1 MASGAHARRAR
12 STPGQ
17 VQRAG
22 SGSVSTDER
31 AEAEAE
37 EREERQRRADQLLAT
52 RRADADG
59 AGDDGQGGPDAL
71 ARFARR
77 DPSSPAAEVRA
88 LLDSGDLDHTLVLGG
103 RVADLLRDE
112 RAASE
117 RLSAKHAE
125 IAALERVVGTRLVP
139 DDLRARDAAWDPE
152 RPQAWLERYAQG
164 EDTELAEARRR
175 LAELRAQSAEER
187 QRVERLRPEIESAR
201 TEALRRAQGE
211 DIEVLLLATRRLREH
226 GAVEDAD
233 AAERA
238 LTDARAEHARATR
251 GAERDIERLGE
262 ERDTLRNALGHAGEG
277 GEVAAHAAEE
287 ERLRTALDE
296 AAAPLAAV
304 RGRMAELMMERDP
317 RTRRRDRRLYA
328 RGSAKDLLEGSL
340 ARGHELRDAGGR
352 AAESIAK
359 RAGGRTREL
368 LAGGLSRVGSLTD
381 GPRPGLAR
389 RLIGGEGPER
399 RRRED
404 PESGGRS
411 RRLPRRLRA
420 QERRMARAY
429 ARAADAYA
437 RHVARAPQAGLLAR
451 LAAVEERLHVSRSEF
466 QQADAA
472 LLDRLT
478 GVRSRITG
486 AAAGLGVSGAAAGA
500 VDGAPRT

>member
-1 MASGAHARRAR
+1 MPSGAHARRAR

-17 VQRAG
+17 VRRAG

-37 EREERQRRADQLLAT
+37 EREERQRRAEQATTT
-52 RRADADG
+52 RRADAG
-59 AGDDGQGGPDAL
+59 AGDDGEGGPDAL

-103 RVADLLRDE
+103 RVADLLRGE
-112 RAASE
+112 HAAQQ

-125 IAALERVVGTRLVP
+125 IDALERVVGARLVP
-139 DDLRARDAAWDPE
+139 DDLRARDVAWDAE
-152 RPQAWLERYAQG
+152 RPQSWLVRYAQG
-164 EDTELAEARRR
+164 EDSELAEVRRR

-187 QRVERLRPEIESAR
+187 QRVERLRPEIDAAR
-201 TEALRRAQGE
+201 TEVLRRAQGE
-211 DIEVLLLATRRLREH
+211 DLEVLLLATRRLREH
-226 GAVEDAD
+226 GAVDDAT
-233 AAERA
+233 ASERA
-238 LTDARAEHARATR
+238 LTGARAEHARATR
-251 GAERDIERLGE
+251 TTERDIAQLGE
-262 ERDTLRNALGHAGEG
+262 ERDTLRGALGHAGEG

-287 ERLRTALDE
+287 ERLRAALEE
-296 AAAPLAAV
+296 ASAPLAAV
-304 RGRMAELMMERDP
+304 RGRMAELLMERDA

-352 AAESIAK
+352 ATESTAK

-368 LAGGLSRVGSLTD
+368 IAGGLSRIASLTD
-381 GPRPGLAR
+381 RPRPGLAR
-389 RLIGGEGPER
+389 RLLGGEGPER

-420 QERRMARAY
+420 QERRMARAQS
-429 ARAADAYA
+429 RAADAYA
-437 RHVARAPQAGLLAR
+437 RHVARSPRVGLRIR
-451 LAAVEERLHVSRSEF
+451 LAAVEERLHSSRGEL
-466 QQADAA
+466 QRADAA
-472 LLDRLT
+472 LLDQLT
-478 GVRSRITG
+478 GARGRLTG
-486 AAAGLGVSGAAAGA
+486 AAAGLGPPGAPAGA
-500 VDGAPRT
+500 PPT

>member
-1 MASGAHARRAR
+1 MPSAANARRM
-12 STPGQ
+12 PHQ
-17 VQRAG
+17 VRRAG
-22 SGSVSTDER
+22 SGSSASDER
-31 AEAEAE
+31 ADAEAE
-37 EREERQRRADQLLAT
+37 EREERQRRAERLLAT

-59 AGDDGQGGPDAL
+59 DAGDGHGADGGSGAL

-112 RAASE
+112 RAAKE

-125 IAALERVVGTRLVP
+125 IASLERIVGTRLVP
-139 DDLRARDAAWDPE
+139 DDLRARDATWDAE

-164 EDTELAEARRR
+164 EDHELAEARRR

-187 QRVERLRPEIESAR
+187 QRVERMRPDIEAAR

-226 GAVEDAD
+226 GAVDDAE

-238 LTDARAEHARATR
+238 LTEAREEHARATR
-251 GAERDIERLGE
+251 TAERDIARLGE
-262 ERDTLRNALGHAGEG
+262 ERDTLRRALGHAGEG
-277 GEVAAHAAEE
+277 GAVAAHAAEE

-304 RGRMAELMMERDP
+304 RGRMAELLMERDP

-352 AAESIAK
+352 ATESIAK

-368 LAGGLSRVGSLTD
+368 LAGGLSRVASLTA

-389 RLIGGEGPER
+389 SLIGGEGPER

-420 QERRMARAY
+420 QERRMARAH

-437 RHVARAPQAGLLAR
+437 RHVARAPEAGLLAR
-451 LAAVEERLHVSRSEF
+451 LGAVEDRLRSARSEL
-466 QQADAA
+466 QRADAA

-478 GVRSRITG
+478 GVRSRLTG
-486 AAAGLGVSGAAAGA
+486 AAAGLADPEPLRLRS
-500 VDGAPRT
+500 APDPS